1 MKFDYKNIDFLVLL
15 PCPMKAAFGIIA
27 NQISIEYAARTG
39 SRVNFLPV
47 SGMDVEVIHDLMS
60 IDDAEDFPAVMMIP
74 GMGIPYSKRFM
85 EKFRRVDCF
94 ESIMDEANPT
104 FREYG
109 FYDPEHVYDIVGIS
123 PIAFFAD
130 KSYHPDMDVPRSW
143 EMLLNDPQYT
153 RMVGMP
159 GRENSG
165 FQDFPIM
172 AAYHLFGE
180 DGVLQLARTARSCL
194 LPAEMVRM
202 AGSRHDL
209 APAVG
214 ILNYSMAKA
223 AGQKNSKCE
232 FIWPEEGLFAGPITM
247 LTRKSAP
254 LKSRE
259 LAKEIVGMRTAGA
272 FRIGG
277 FYSAADKE
285 PLGSGKIMWHGWD
298 FIENNDINALS
309 ARLCKLVFDS
319 CNLVRVS
326 EALKKE
332 YSR

>member
-27 NQISIEYAARTG
+27 NQISIEYTARSGT
-39 SRVNFLPV
+39 RVNFLPV

-60 IDDAEDFPAVMMIP
+60 IENAEDFPAVMMIP

-85 EKFRRVDCF
+85 EKFRNADCF
-94 ESIMDEANPT
+94 ESIMDETNPT

-109 FYDPEHVYDIVGIS
+109 FYDPKHVYDIIGIS

-130 KSYHPDMDVPRSW
+130 RSYHPDMDVPRSW
-143 EMLLNDPQYT
+143 EKLLNDPQYT
-153 RMVGMP
+153 RTVGMP
-159 GRENSG
+159 GREDSG

-214 ILNYSMAKA
+214 ILNYSMARA
-223 AGQKNSKCE
+223 TGQKNSRCE
-232 FIWPEEGLFAGPITM
+232 FVWPEEGLFAGPITM

-254 LKSRE
+254 HKSRE

-277 FYSAADKE
+277 FYSAADPE
-285 PLGSGKIMWHGWD
+285 PLGSGKIMWHGWE

-309 ARLCKLVFDS
+309 ARLCRMMFDS

-332 YSR
+332 YRR